1 MSGTPAVASREEAER
16 VTESR
21 RVGMTGTGE
30 AVRGNLARGT
40 VFVIGDAGS
49 GKLVAVRS
57 LTTAHIPPAQETG
70 AMSNDARQNPS
81 NKSGRYSGGGPAG
94 ISQVVPTE
102 AEARRGLQP
111 FRLDEDADPVRV
123 FMLGATALIGALV
136 AGALLWRARQPD
148 DLPTRIRK
156 RVGWD

>member
-1 MSGTPAVASREEAER
+1 
-16 VTESR
+16 
-21 RVGMTGTGE
+21 MTGAGE
-30 AVRGNLARGT
+30 AVEEICHPGAALSSGMPALASSLPYG
-40 VFVIGDAGS
+40 
-49 GKLVAVRS
+49 S
-57 LTTAHIPPAQETG
+57 LTTEDHHPAQETG
-70 AMSNDARQNPS
+70 AMTNDARQNPA

-123 FMLGATALIGALV
+123 FMLGATAVIGALI
-136 AGALLWRARQPD
+136 AGALLWKVRQPD